1 MFRRFWSIFLLLI
14 WCALGTGLLAQ
25 LHNRQHEQ
33 EDRRQLVQG
42 HHLPVQHDER
52 NCDLH
57 AQLCAPIMAQTAITV
72 VPSPWLLADTLQSI
86 DQSVKVDPLGILH
99 AGRGPP
105 LA

>member
-1 MFRRFWSIFLLLI
+1 
-14 WCALGTGLLAQ
+14 
-25 LHNRQHEQ
+25 
-33 EDRRQLVQG
+33 
-42 HHLPVQHDER
+42 
-52 NCDLH
+52 
-57 AQLCAPIMAQTAITV
+57 MAQTAITV